1 MLSCNVLSESD
12 FLLCKFSSVLLRNI
26 ESAEFTELL
35 LFNGFNLDALVVD
48 LLADLATLLQI
59 VQAVLLALLVVC
71 MDLSAQLIRVLLQHI
86 FLLLFNAALLLLHF
100 LLFVDNSKEFIT
112 FLFRLLGESLLSL
125 KELSLAS
132 LFHVSKD

>member
-1 MLSCNVLSESD
+1 
-12 FLLCKFSSVLLRNI
+12 
-26 ESAEFTELL
+26 
-35 LFNGFNLDALVVD
+35 
-48 LLADLATLLQI
+48 
-59 VQAVLLALLVVC
+59 

-112 FLFRLLGESLLSL
+112 FLLRLLGESLLSL

-132 LFHVSKD
+132 LLHVSKD